1 MFLSILLILLAACG
15 GRQKNTVTD
24 RQGMGMMAP
33 EFTLQSLDG
42 KPVSLKDFR
51 GKYVVLD
58 FWGSWCPWCIKG
70 FPALKA
76 FYAKHKDK
84 VEVIG
89 IDCGDTE
96 DQWRKAVDDHD
107 LPWVNVKNGEAGSD
121 LTSAYGI
128 NGFPTKFVISPNG
141 EMITV
146 TVGED
151 PSFFT
156 KLEEIISKK

>member
-1 MFLSILLILLAACG
+1 MLLTVLAACG
-15 GRQKNTVTD
+15 GRQKNAVTD
-24 RQGMGMMAP
+24 RQDVGIMAP

-42 KPVSLKDFR
+42 KAVRLKDFR

-70 FPALKA
+70 FPALKT
-76 FYAKHKDK
+76 FYAKHKGK
-84 VEVIG
+84 VEIIS

-96 DQWRKAVDDHD
+96 DQWRKAVDEHS

-121 LTSAYGI
+121 ITNAYGI
-128 NGFPTKFVISPNG
+128 SGFPTKFIISPKG
-141 EMITV
+141 EMMAV
-146 TVGED
+146 AVGDD

-156 KLEEIISKK
+156 KLEEIIGKD